1 MASCANIL
9 IDISRY
15 LKKKMPDFPKPYWSE
30 WSDRI
35 ITRYSLREGP
45 PGEHHGACPS
55 CGHNDWP
62 STRFWINEKDGLV
75 KFACRQCNDFN
86 AIVAE
91 MEHDGVWPIA
101 PTQPGVIQ
109 HRVTAADFANVVPLP
124 KLEPE
129 PEPETAQF
137 DPYTPYNERKG
148 VKLIGAVLEGADVVV
163 PLFNTDKQQVGQ
175 QRISP
180 NGNKKF
186 NQGLKKDGVFGVVG
200 VFTPDNPG
208 TCWLSEG
215 WATSVSVH
223 QALDELYPV
232 FFGLDKS
239 NLQTVV
245 DALQQKWPGIDL
257 RIAADNDADNGGQ
270 EAARKTGLP
279 YAAPE
284 QPNTDWNDVHA
295 QQGLHAV
302 KAGLNKLTQPETL
315 LDELVWIGDA
325 KPMLRSNYL
334 IKGWLGRQQM
344 SVLYGQSNTGK
355 SFLMLDMAYHV
366 AAGRDWHGHKVKQG
380 VTLYLAAEG
389 GHGYLNRARVIQDYY
404 QDEDVPLA
412 VRPCPVNLLDPAID
426 MQKLL
431 DLIDLVTEKH
441 GAIELIVVD
450 TLSRAIAGGNENAP
464 ETMTAVIQHCD
475 ILRGHAKASI
485 AVVHHS
491 GKATDTA
498 RGHSSLRA
506 ATDTEIEL
514 TVDDGSRLRFAKAT
528 KQRDMESGHEFA
540 FELNAVE
547 LGIDEDGDPVT
558 SCHIIP
564 VDEERTTEAKTKL
577 TKNEKLVMNCFTQLW
592 GELVGGPN
600 KSGAGFPEGGTRW
613 AIEEEDIRKHFY
625 GKASAVNKRQAYTRA
640 IEGLTDKGEIAKN
653 EGFFWLVR
661 SKHKL

>member
-1 MASCANIL
+1 
-9 IDISRY
+9 
-15 LKKKMPDFPKPYWSE
+15 MPDFPKPYWSE

-45 PGEHHGACPS
+45 PGEFHGACPS

-75 KFACRQCNDFN
+75 KFACRQCNDFA

-101 PTQPGVIQ
+101 TAQPGVMQ
-109 HRVTAADFANVVPLP
+109 HRVTAADFANVVPMP
-124 KLEPE
+124 KAEPE
-129 PEPETAQF
+129 PTPERQF
-137 DPYTPYNERKG
+137 DPYTPYHERKG

-163 PLFNTDKQQVGQ
+163 PLFNTDQQQVGQ

-186 NQGLKKDGVFGVVG
+186 NAGLKKDGGVFGVVG
-200 VFTPDNPG
+200 TFLPDNPG

-215 WATSVSVH
+215 WATGVSVY

-239 NLQTVV
+239 NLKTVV
-245 DALQQKWPGIDL
+245 NALQQKWPSIDL

-279 YAAPE
+279 WSAPE
-284 QPNTDWNDVHA
+284 QTNADWNDVHA
-295 QQGLHAV
+295 QQGLQAV

-366 AAGRDWHGHKVKQG
+366 AAGREWHGHKVKQG

-389 GHGYLNRARVIQDYY
+389 GHGYLNRARVIQDHY

-412 VRPCPVNLLDPAID
+412 VRPCPINLLDPAAD
-426 MQKLL
+426 MPKLL
-431 DLIDLVTEKH
+431 DLIDLVKEKH
-441 GAIELIVVD
+441 GSIELIVVD
-450 TLSRAIAGGNENAP
+450 TLSRSIAGGNENAP

-475 ILRGHAKASI
+475 ILRQHAEASI
-485 AVVHHS
+485 AIVHHS

-540 FELNAVE
+540 FELHAVE
-547 LGIDEDGDPVT
+547 LGVDEDGDPVT
-558 SCHIIP
+558 SCYIGP
-564 VDEERTTEAKTKL
+564 VDEERKTEAKTKL

-592 GELVGGPN
+592 GEHVGGPN
-600 KSGAGFPEGGTRW
+600 KAGAGFPEGGTRW

-625 GKASAVNKRQAYTRA
+625 GKATTTNKRQAYTRA
-640 IEGLTDKGEIAKN
+640 IEGLQDKGELAKN
-653 EGFFWLVR
+653 DGFFWLVR
-661 SKHKL
+661 SKHKI